1 MYEQFFGLSDRP
13 FVPGAPSAKRYFPA
27 AVAET
32 ARSVALVRCIDR
44 GRRNRLVGRTRWRRA
59 KTLLC
64 QLLAEQFRGRFSI
77 ILLASGRICTR
88 RNLLQAMLFELGLP
102 YRGMEE
108 GELRLALSDYA
119 LNREPHDAGLVLIV
133 DEAHTLPLRLLEEV
147 RLLTNLARSGQPR
160 VRLVL
165 AGAAKLEERLAS
177 PKLESFNQRIA
188 VRSYLQSFN
197 YDETLAFVKAALGSV
212 GGNWEQIFTPDAL
225 DAVYRATDGIPRL
238 VNQVCDHALMLA
250 YAGGVRR
257 LNKSGIE
264 EAWADLQQLPSP
276 WNAADGAPE
285 AAPDIIEFGALEDDD
300 VWPLEK
306 ASPATAPR
314 LLAVAVD
321 DEEIADDQESADEQ
335 DASDLFEGEPAERL
349 KKIGDELEKLA
360 DDYRPAAKTEPEVE
374 LVFASVDPF
383 LEEFVE
389 EEVVIDRFAMMQR
402 DVLAGRPLVRSA
414 EGHELAAMM
423 TPLTTDAPASLPLPL
438 GEGRGEGESHSER
451 PYDDSSCTT
460 GDLPDANNVQ
470 DHPGDFDSS
479 APVFVAAYDPVL
491 PEPPPEQQKTAD
503 GDRTAALPAHLA
515 ALRDIPAPLA
525 ERDRPHSTRIDAQ
538 TGWPT
543 SASEPAA
550 VVAALHDA
558 DVPSDEDLLVIEDD
572 PTDPPPTSPPPAPV
586 RRQEYRQLFARLR
599 RG

>member
-1 MYEQFFGLSDRP
+1 MVGDPFQDRLMYEQFFGLSDRP
-13 FVPGAPSAKRYFPA
+13 FVPAPSAKRYFSAGPA
-27 AVAET
+27 EA
-32 ARSVALVRCIDR
+32 ARSALVRCVERAEGI
-44 GRRNRLVGRTRWRRA
+44 GVLVGPA
-59 KTLLC
+59 GAGKTLLC

-77 ILLASGRICTR
+77 ILLASGRISTR

-119 LNREPHDAGLVLIV
+119 LNREPHDSGLVLIV

-212 GGNWEQIFTPDAL
+212 GGDWEQIFTPDAL
-225 DAVYRATDGIPRL
+225 DAIYRATDGIPRL

-300 VWPLEK
+300 VRPLEK
-306 ASPATAPR
+306 ASLMRPR
-314 LLAVAVD
+314 
-321 DEEIADDQESADEQ
+321 
-335 DASDLFEGEPAERL
+335 
-349 KKIGDELEKLA
+349 
-360 DDYRPAAKTEPEVE
+360 
-374 LVFASVDPF
+374 
-383 LEEFVE
+383 
-389 EEVVIDRFAMMQR
+389 R
-402 DVLAGRPLVRSA
+402 DCS
-414 EGHELAAMM
+414 
-423 TPLTTDAPASLPLPL
+423 PLPPTTEI
-438 GEGRGEGESHSER
+438 GHRSRIGRRTGRQRFIRRRAGG
-451 PYDDSSCTT
+451 TT
-460 GDLPDANNVQ
+460 QEN
-470 DHPGDFDSS
+470 
-479 APVFVAAYDPVL
+479 
-491 PEPPPEQQKTAD
+491 
-503 GDRTAALPAHLA
+503 
-515 ALRDIPAPLA
+515 
-525 ERDRPHSTRIDAQ
+525 
-538 TGWPT
+538 
-543 SASEPAA
+543 
-550 VVAALHDA
+550 
-558 DVPSDEDLLVIEDD
+558 
-572 PTDPPPTSPPPAPV
+572 
-586 RRQEYRQLFARLR
+586 RR
-599 RG
+599 